1 MNSGQKKKILTT
13 PELQKL
19 KTWQRRMV
27 ITFLLAMLV
36 LVIAFSLELSI
47 GMDKLVE
54 WLLGACFIVLAIAG
68 AVIQFS
74 GKCPNCN
81 YRIGLQSRLVL
92 PEQCTRCKVSFRE
105 STQDSKDLNN

>member
-36 LVIAFSLELSI
+36 LVIAFSLQLSI
-47 GMDKLVE
+47 GMDKLV
-54 WLLGACFIVLAIAG
+54 
-68 AVIQFS
+68 
-74 GKCPNCN
+74 K
-81 YRIGLQSRLVL
+81 
-92 PEQCTRCKVSFRE
+92 PECE
-105 STQDSKDLNN
+105 SS